1 MNRRWKMVLA
11 GVAAVAAVVAVL
23 ALAVPGLADEPTETP
38 TPQCRPWGRGLWGR
52 GFWGGGGWN
61 TFDAVAEAL
70 KLSPEELFAE
80 LRSGKSIAEIAE
92 GKGVTME
99 TISDVVAA
107 IRKADLTARIDEL
120 VEEGTISREQADWTI
135 EGLEKGWVGGRGGFG
150 RFGPRG
156 MLGRFWAVPKSAVAA
171 TAESS

>member
-1 MNRRWKMVLA
+1 MNRRWKMVL
-11 GVAAVAAVVAVL
+11 AAVAAVVAVL

-38 TPQCRPWGRGLWGR
+38 TPQCRPWGRGLWGH

-107 IRKADLTARIDEL
+107 IRKANLTARIDEL
-120 VEEGTISREQADWTI
+120 VEEGTISREQADWKI
-135 EGLEKGWVGGRGGFG
+135 EGLEKGWFGGRGRFG

-156 MLGRFWAVPKSAVAA
+156 MHGRFAVPKSAPAA